1 MFDIL
6 SLLLIIAIIVATL
19 LFISCLVSFAVIN
32 DKLKAGRE
40 KLDSGW
46 SKYYAGQSKYNAGE
60 REYNKYKR
68 IYDIGK
74 FISPFPVLL
83 FGGKL
88 KDGERQLRDGKKEL
102 TDGIKKLKDG
112 EAQYSNGLIVRKR
125 VIIAT
130 EIFAIVDI
138 ALVIAFFA
146 IY

>member
-1 MFDIL
+1 ML
-6 SLLLIIAIIVATL
+6 NSVSLFLIIAIITITL
-19 LFISCLVSFAVIN
+19 LFVLCLVAFAIIN
-32 DKLKAGRE
+32 AKLKAGRE

-60 REYNKYKR
+60 RKYNKYKR

-83 FGGKL
+83 FGCKL

-102 TDGIKKLKDG
+102 ADGIKKLENG
-112 EAQYSNGLIVRKR
+112 EAQYSNRFIVRKR

-130 EIFAIVDI
+130 AIFAIVDI
-138 ALVIAFFA
+138 VLVIAFFA
-146 IY
+146 ID